1 MYKLLH
7 GATYLGDANARAFR
21 DMRVLEQQQLTDDP
35 SADGGLET
43 RCASSTAD
51 HSTRPI
57 CSSVTGIRLR
67 RTACRAD
74 CVHDNPQPLGHMSR
88 AFSRSDA
95 RRRSSRHRHRPRAWG
110 ALVHAALQAPR
121 AWGACRPAGATR
133 QRPCRVHTGVRT
145 WRSSQSERER
155 ARRRGVRNCKGQT
168 GVKTMAQA
176 TATFGDKVTSMKLGP
191 LLKKNAPWVHR
202 LPCTIA
208 EWNDTLEG
216 L

>member
-1 MYKLLH
+1 
-7 GATYLGDANARAFR
+7 
-21 DMRVLEQQQLTDDP
+21 MRVLEQQQLTDDP

-110 ALVHAALQAPR
+110 A
-121 AWGACRPAGATR
+121 CRTAGATCVGCMP
-133 QRPCRVHTGVRT
+133 PCRRHAPTTLSRT
-145 WRSSQSERER
+145 YRSPNLAIQPKR
-155 ARRRGVRNCKGQT
+155 ARASAQKRSPQLQRSNWGKNNGSGNSNVWGQ
-168 GVKTMAQA
+168 GDEHEVGPVAQEECA
-176 TATFGDKVTSMKLGP
+176 LGTQAA
-191 LLKKNAPWVHR
+191 LHDCRV
-202 LPCTIA
+202 
-208 EWNDTLEG
+208 E
-216 L
+216 

>member
-35 SADGGLET
+35 LADGGLET

-74 CVHDNPQPLGHMSR
+74 CVHDNPQPPGHMSR

-155 ARRRGVRNCKGQT
+155 ARKRGVSNCKGLTSVWGKNNGSGNSNVWGQ
-168 GVKTMAQA
+168 GDEHEVGPVAQEECA
-176 TATFGDKVTSMKLGP
+176 LGTQAA
-191 LLKKNAPWVHR
+191 LHDCRV
-202 LPCTIA
+202 
-208 EWNDTLEG
+208 E
-216 L
+216 